1 MDQTT
6 LPPPEHFL
14 QLCPVPEKHLILHLF
29 HRVEQLATNFKLL
42 EVYTVISKKSR
53 AMASYFLS
61 YKCGYP
67 TTVTIVTSKTSVELG
82 GIVGGWPAAPYA
94 SAAGMIM
101 IRVPPRFIPASPSSI
116 PLITCPCPIATVTG

>member
-29 HRVEQLATNFKLL
+29 HRVEQLDANFKLL
-42 EVYTVISKKSR
+42 EVYPVISKKSR
-53 AMASYFLS
+53 AMASFFLS

-67 TTVTIVTSKTSVELG
+67 TTVTIATSKPSVELG
-82 GIVGGWPAAPYA
+82 RIFGGWPAVPHA
-94 SAAGMIM
+94 SPAVILMIP
-101 IRVPPRFIPASPSSI
+101 VPPPSI
-116 PLITCPCPIATVTG
+116 HP

>member
-42 EVYTVISKKSR
+42 EVYPVISKKSR
-53 AMASYFLS
+53 AMASF
-61 YKCGYP
+61 
-67 TTVTIVTSKTSVELG
+67 
-82 GIVGGWPAAPYA
+82 
-94 SAAGMIM
+94 
-101 IRVPPRFIPASPSSI
+101 FILQMWLPNDGDHRH
-116 PLITCPCPIATVTG
+116 LKDQR